1 MKKLSELVECSYD
14 VLIKNIKT
22 DSRQV
27 EPGDLFVC
35 IHGLYFD
42 RHDFIDQAIEKGA
55 VAIIV
60 DKKTSCKVPVVMVNN
75 TNVTL
80 LEICEKFYDDPSS
93 KLTMIATTGTDG
105 KTTVA
110 MMIWQLLSENHSVAY
125 LGTNGLHFQKEESIT
140 SNTTP
145 IPEQLYAYLDR
156 VVKKNGSVVSMEVS
170 SESLVHQRVNRIK
183 FDMAIL
189 TNITE
194 DHLNVH
200 KTIEEYIKAKGK
212 LFTLVK
218 EKGICLLNHD
228 DSHYEEML
236 PYCQNKQVYTYGK
249 HPESDFQISQITYGK
264 KAKFCITY
272 RNETV
277 EVESPYFGTY
287 NVWNLTAAFA
297 VCYLLGEDS
306 NELLVR
312 IKKMKPIPG
321 RGEWLDYG
329 QDYKVLLDYAH
340 TENAIFN
347 VLKMIKQYSH
357 RRVITVMGSAGG
369 REKEKRKGMGNIALT
384 LSDLVIFTMDDPR
397 NESVDEIID
406 DLVSGS
412 DKKNYR
418 RIFDRKQAIDYALS
432 IAQKDDVVAILG
444 KGRDHYMAVGDQYL
458 SYCDGDVIK
467 EYYQKHK
474 DR

>member
-1 MKKLSELVECSYD
+1 MKKLSELIECSYD

-60 DKKTSCKVPVVMVNN
+60 DKKVTCKVPVVMVEN

-105 KTTVA
+105 KTTVS
-110 MMIWQLLSENHSVAY
+110 MMIWQLLGLNHSIAY
-125 LGTNGLHFQKEESIT
+125 LGTNGLHFEQEARTT

-145 IPEQLYAYLDR
+145 LPEQLYGYLDHI
-156 VVKKNGSVVSMEVS
+156 VKKNGSMISMEVS
-170 SESLVHQRVNRIK
+170 SESLVHQRVDRLN
-183 FDMAIL
+183 FDIAIL

-200 KTIEEYIKAKGK
+200 KTLQEYIKAKGK

-218 EKGICLLNHD
+218 EKGICLLNRD
-228 DSHYEEML
+228 DPHYDEIL
-236 PYCQNKQVYTYGK
+236 PYCQNKQIYTYGK
-249 HPESDFQISQITYGK
+249 NSQSDFQISQITYGK
-264 KAKFCITY
+264 YTKFCIKH
-272 RNETV
+272 RNETF

-329 QDYKVLLDYAH
+329 QNYKVLLDYAH

-347 VLKMIKQYSH
+347 VLKMIKQYPH
-357 RRVITVMGSAGG
+357 RHIITVMGSAGG
-369 REKEKRKGMGNIALT
+369 REKEKRKGMGKMALD

-397 NESVDEIID
+397 NESVDAIID
-406 DLVSGS
+406 DLISGGNKS
-412 DKKNYR
+412 NYQ
-418 RIFDRKQAIDYALS
+418 RILDRKQAIYYALS

-444 KGRDHYMAVGDQYL
+444 KGRDHYMAIGDQYL
-458 SYCDGDVIK
+458 SYCDGEVVND
-467 EYYQKHK
+467 YYQEHH
-474 DR
+474 DV